1 MGCYLLQSACEP
13 GATKRIG
20 PFDMK
25 PETGRKFGLRHI
37 KAHQTRAAQD
47 FLLKVCQRYVLSP
60 ALLCLHAI
68 LTASRCMKLQAC
80 HAA

>member
-1 MGCYLLQSACEP
+1 
-13 GATKRIG
+13 
-20 PFDMK
+20 MK
-25 PETGRKFGLRHI
+25 PETGRKFAQRHI

-47 FLLKVCQRYVLSP
+47 FLLKVCQGCMLSA

-68 LTASRCMKLQAC
+68 PTASRWARLHAR